1 MRYLY
6 IGKTNAK
13 GYRTAIKIG
22 ISKDS
27 NKRWKDIDRSVS
39 NSIEWPI
46 FSGRVFFAQKLETS
60 LHRKYSQYRV
70 EFKGSGKTEW
80 FKMPVLLRA
89 KVIFEVAAMI
99 IISQMFVILISVL
112 CFWILLS
119 LVSF

>member
-1 MRYLY
+1 MRQIY

-13 GYRTAIKIG
+13 GFRTAIKIG

-39 NSIEWPI
+39 GSVEWPI
-46 FSGRVFFAQKLETS
+46 FSGRVLFAQKLETL
-60 LHRKYSQYRV
+60 LHRKYARYRV
-70 EFKGSGKTEW
+70 KFKGSGKTEW
-80 FKMPVLLRA
+80 FRMPVLVRA

-99 IISQMFVILISVL
+99 IVSQFFVLISVVL

>member
-22 ISKDS
+22 ISKDTD
-27 NKRWKDIDRSVS
+27 KRWNDIDRSVS
-39 NSIEWPI
+39 NSVEWPI
-46 FSGRVFFAQKLETS
+46 FSGRVLFAQKLETL
-60 LHRKYSQYRV
+60 LHRKYARYRV

-80 FKMPVLLRA
+80 FKMPVLIRA
-89 KVIFEVAAMI
+89 KVIFEVG
-99 IISQMFVILISVL
+99 FVIIVSQFIVLISVVL